1 MGSLGPLRSSLS
13 QYRKR
18 KRLSLDGTVGGIK
31 PNRFRPGLGS
41 PVSARRGMHT
51 RGAVS
56 QGYMS
61 RHPDAYEPHPG
72 EAHLANDEYT
82 PYQADDLNHAPDV
95 LDPPTAFLSSD
106 TDHPNADRRQL
117 FRAFN
122 QWLQMQPEFEVFPEP
137 DREVIPFDH
146 DPMLPRLNNP
156 GSGVFVSR
164 PSNEAIIN
172 DMVDEL
178 NDAAEQ
184 REAKLVY
191 ENLPLVYELSG
202 RAQGTPETPATG
214 AGGVPGYSGFGDPG
228 YTDEL
233 SPHPDQIP
241 EQDTGHGLD
250 PLSESPAQADGEAFL
265 PDDLGLGAE
274 IAAKLGIDGNS
285 DSPTGVSDPL
295 EYIEGLS
302 DEATLEQIVDDL
314 AASVPEPDPMLEEQ
328 LYDDDLLMNPW
339 MMPGMGP
346 MPPGF

>member
-1 MGSLGPLRSSLS
+1 MGSLRSSLS

-18 KRLSLDGTVGGIK
+18 KQLSLDGTVGGIK

-41 PVSARRGMHT
+41 AVPARRGMRT
-51 RGAVS
+51 RGAAS

-61 RHPDAYEPHPG
+61 PDPDAYEPHPG

-82 PYQADDLNHAPDV
+82 PYQADGLNHAPDV

-122 QWLQMQPEFEVFPEP
+122 RWLEMQPEFEVFPEP

-146 DPMLPRLNNP
+146 DPMLPRSNNP
-156 GSGVFVSR
+156 GSGVFVPR

-172 DMVDEL
+172 DMVGEL

-184 REAKLVY
+184 REARLVY

-202 RAQGTPETPATG
+202 RAQGTPEIPATG
-214 AGGVPGYSGFGDPG
+214 TDPAPRYSGLCDPG
-228 YTDEL
+228 YADEL
-233 SPHPDQIP
+233 SLHPDQIP

-250 PLSESPAQADGEAFL
+250 PLRESLAQTDGEALL
-265 PDDLGLGAE
+265 PDDLGLASE
-274 IAAKLGIDGNS
+274 ITAKLGIAANRE
-285 DSPTGVSDPL
+285 SPTGVSDPL
-295 EYIEGLS
+295 EYVDGLS
-302 DEATLEQIVDDL
+302 DQATLEQIVDEL
-314 AASVPEPDPMLEEQ
+314 TPSLPEPDPMLEEQ
-328 LYDDDLLMNPW
+328 VYDDDDLLMNPW
-339 MMPGMGP
+339 MMPGIGP

>member
-1 MGSLGPLRSSLS
+1 MGSLRSSLS

-18 KRLSLDGTVGGIK
+18 KQLSLDGTVGGIK

-41 PVSARRGMHT
+41 AVPARRGMRT
-51 RGAVS
+51 RGAAS

-61 RHPDAYEPHPG
+61 PHPDAYEPHPG

-82 PYQADDLNHAPDV
+82 PYQADGLNHAPDV
-95 LDPPTAFLSSD
+95 LDLPTAFLSSD
-106 TDHPNADRRQL
+106 TGHPNADRRQL

-122 QWLQMQPEFEVFPEP
+122 RWLQMQPEFEVFPEP
-137 DREVIPFDH
+137 QREVIPFDH
-146 DPMLPRLNNP
+146 DPMLPRSSDP
-156 GSGVFVSR
+156 GSAVFVPR

-172 DMVDEL
+172 DMVGEL
-178 NDAAEQ
+178 NGATEQ

-191 ENLPLVYELSG
+191 ENLPLIYELSG

-233 SPHPDQIP
+233 SPHPDLIP
-241 EQDTGHGLD
+241 AQDPEHVLD
-250 PLSESPAQADGEAFL
+250 PLGGPLADDGREAFL

-274 IAAKLGIDGNS
+274 IASKLGIAANG
-285 DSPTGVSDPL
+285 DSPTGGSDPL
-295 EYIEGLS
+295 EYADGLS
-302 DEATLEQIVDDL
+302 DQATLEQIVDEL
-314 AASVPEPDPMLEEQ
+314 MPSLPEPDPMLEEQ
-328 LYDDDLLMNPW
+328 FYDDDDLLMNPW